1 MSNSISSVS
10 QTNTYTWASAPSSGS
25 GGSNGS
31 SSSPQAAAPQASD
44 SVTLSDS
51 AQFHSLLQRYGLK
64 VEGGTLGQLFSPAFF
79 AEADANN
86 DARLSSSEFT
96 SFVEQNG
103 GNASQ
108 ASKLYQEMGG
118 SGNGLSY
125 DQFRHGVGQGDAK
138 DFLNN
143 LVITRI
149 KGSSTDP
156 TKWLQGLARLGDES
170 DAASSKIA
178 KELTG

>member
-1 MSNSISSVS
+1 M
-10 QTNTYTWASAPSSGS
+10 ACP
-25 GGSNGS
+25 
-31 SSSPQAAAPQASD
+31 
-44 SVTLSDS
+44 
-51 AQFHSLLQRYGLK
+51 H
-64 VEGGTLGQLFSPAFF
+64 
-79 AEADANN
+79 
-86 DARLSSSEFT
+86 
-96 SFVEQNG
+96 
-103 GNASQ
+103 
-108 ASKLYQEMGG
+108 
-118 SGNGLSY
+118 

-170 DAASSKIA
+170 DDASSKIA